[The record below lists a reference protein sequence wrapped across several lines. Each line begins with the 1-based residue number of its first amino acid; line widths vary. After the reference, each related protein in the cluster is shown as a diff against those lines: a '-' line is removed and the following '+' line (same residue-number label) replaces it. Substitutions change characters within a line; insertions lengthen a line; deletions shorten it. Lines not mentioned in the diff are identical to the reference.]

1 VCAKPLIIL
10 GTANR
15 KKAIELAE
23 VLAPVGLRLVSL
35 ADIPNAIQVAED
47 GDTFVANAA
56 LKATRQARHLG
67 HWVLGED
74 SGLLVDALDGAPGV
88 FSARYSGQGATD
100 ESNNRLLL
108 DGLGSIPLQQRTAR
122 YVCHMALSDPSGRI
136 RAESEG
142 TCRGRIMFARRG
154 THGFGYDPLFEVI
167 EYHRTFGE
175 LSSLVKTCL
184 SHRARAARQLIP
196 QLMELVDTEQLR
208 DEG

>member
-1 VCAKPLIIL
+1 VSARPLIIL

-23 VLAPVGLRLVSL
+23 VFAPVGLRLLSL

-47 GDTFVANAA
+47 GDTFATNAT

-67 HWVLGED
+67 RWVLGED
-74 SGLLVDALDGAPGV
+74 SGLMVDGLDGAPGV
-88 FSARYSGQGATD
+88 LSARYSGQGATD

-108 DGLGSIPLQQRTAR
+108 QRLGSIPLPQRTAR

-142 TCRGRIMFARRG
+142 TCRGRIVFAGRG
-154 THGFGYDPLFEVI
+154 SRGFGYDPLFEVI

-175 LSSLVKTCL
+175 LSALVKTCL

-196 QLMELVDTEQLR
+196 QLVGLLDTGQLGA
-208 DEG
+208 EG